1 MSSLWHAVTRSTA
14 DVIDRVRAKAVST
27 ARYLR
32 RIDMVCSDGK
42 ITRLDAEQAYRGAFL
57 SFHSHVENT
66 IEYLFIGLL
75 RGRVNHRLGSVRAL
89 VSIPS
94 DAVATRVVFG
104 GRRYADWL
112 PYNQHTYDRS
122 KLYFASGKPFTLLD
136 KPARRAL
143 DDLTVLRNALA
154 HESSQA
160 IRRFREEFTN
170 GKALPPDQRRPAG
183 YLRGFHAV
191 GQTRFEFLMAQ
202 TAQNLESLR

>member
-1 MSSLWHAVTRSTA
+1 LPRTTT
-14 DVIDRVRAKAVST
+14 DVVDRVRARAVST
-27 ARYLR
+27 ADYLR
-32 RIDMVCSDGK
+32 RIEAVCSDGR
-42 ITRLDAEQAYRGAFL
+42 ITRLDAEHAYRGAFL

-75 RGRVNHRLGSVRAL
+75 RGRVIHRLGSVRAL

-94 DAVATRVVFG
+94 DAVATRVVFA

-112 PYNQHTYDRS
+112 PYTRHTYDRS
-122 KLYFASGKPFTLLD
+122 KIYFAAGKPFTLLD
-136 KPARRAL
+136 APTRRAL

-160 IRRFREEFTN
+160 LRLFREVFTN
-170 GKALPPDQRRPAG
+170 GKALTPDQRRPAG

-191 GQTRFEFLMAQ
+191 GQTRFEFLLAQ
-202 TAQNLESLR
+202 TARNLESLC